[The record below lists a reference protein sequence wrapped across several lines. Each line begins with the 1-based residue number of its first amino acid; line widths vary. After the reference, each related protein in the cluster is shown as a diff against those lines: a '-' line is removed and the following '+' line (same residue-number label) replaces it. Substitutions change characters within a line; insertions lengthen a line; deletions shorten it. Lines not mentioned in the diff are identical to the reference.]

1 MAKPCLNAESLST
14 SRSEFESTALPHM
27 DALYNMALKMARNP
41 SLAEDLVQEAF
52 VRAYRFFSHYER
64 GTNCKA
70 WLFKI
75 LRNVFINHY
84 RKGRGAPETIDFA
97 AIEGHAESHVG
108 REWPSG
114 VSSPE
119 AIVADLRMG
128 ENVAAAL
135 KSLTPEFRM
144 VALLAFVEGHTYKE
158 IASIMSCPIG
168 TVMSRLSRARRIL
181 QEALL
186 PHAQERGLAD
196 RIKSPAVGFA
206 IPHNRPAYSSM

>member
-1 MAKPCLNAESLST
+1 MAKPCLNAESPSA
-14 SRSEFESTALPHM
+14 SRLEFEETALPHL

-84 RKGRGAPETIDFA
+84 RKVRGAPETVDFA
-97 AIEGHAESHVG
+97 AIEGYAESHLGSDG
-108 REWPSG
+108 RPG

-119 AIVADLRMG
+119 EIVADMRMG
-128 ENVAAAL
+128 EGMTRAL
-135 KSLTPEFRM
+135 GSLTPEFRM
-144 VALLAFVEGHTYKE
+144 VALLAFVEGYSYKE

-168 TVMSRLSRARRIL
+168 TVMSRLSRARKVL

-186 PHAQERGLAD
+186 PHAQERGLIERA
-196 RIKSPAVGFA
+196 RTPAGVFPA
-206 IPHNRPAYSSM
+206 PHASAAYSSR